1 LQSLE
6 FANAKFDLAFKN
18 EVTTDDIRAGR
29 LVQIGATDPAL
40 HPVVLVWGDS
50 HAVAAMPAIDAFL
63 KEKGLAGLAATHSD
77 TAPVLD
83 WYKVRFW
90 GLGKDSVIY
99 GDTIVSYVQ
108 THEIP
113 NVILVAHWGEYIDAS
128 GSDGDSSVSLNSAL
142 LATVRRL
149 VAAGSRPWVMLE
161 VPNHS
166 FDIPR
171 ALSHPIYS
179 RAEIEALCSKPNAGN
194 ELDKDDPDLI
204 PRLESAGARVLDPKP
219 RFLDPEGRCYVI
231 EANGIALY
239 RDNHHLTTKGAQLLL
254 LPFLR
259 DSFTVGE

>member
-1 LQSLE
+1 MLGFGVLLAVLSWKFVETPFRKRNLGASRTSMFAFAGAGLVVVLGCGLLGLINGGFPRRFSLQSLE

-18 EVTTDDIRAGR
+18 EVTTNDISAGR

-166 FDIPR
+166 FDIPE
-171 ALSHPIYS
+171 LCPIRFTLVRRLKRYV
-179 RAEIEALCSKPNAGN
+179 PNQTPGT
-194 ELDKDDPDLI
+194 
-204 PRLESAGARVLDPKP
+204 S
-219 RFLDPEGRCYVI
+219 
-231 EANGIALY
+231 
-239 RDNHHLTTKGAQLLL
+239 LTRTIW
-254 LPFLR
+254 
-259 DSFTVGE
+259 T